1 MEKVPDRKER
11 AKISKRKNQSKNAY
25 YKKRSRRPQY
35 QAQAAPY
42 RIGKQIYH
50 VANIVPRLM
59 GSCSENA
66 EFIPESRGDD
76 DGSSPPMLYT
86 GEDWHS
92 GNGDVP
98 YDVVQWPANIERL
111 HQYFNPND
119 IKFDFTP
126 AFGVCGCEER
136 CTVFSCATAKL
147 IVFARVGRAPVVPHN
162 LDVEMFFLD
171 AKIF

>member
-50 VANIVPRLM
+50 AANIVPRLM

-86 GEDWHS
+86 GED
-92 GNGDVP
+92 
-98 YDVVQWPANIERL
+98 
-111 HQYFNPND
+111 
-119 IKFDFTP
+119 
-126 AFGVCGCEER
+126 
-136 CTVFSCATAKL
+136 
-147 IVFARVGRAPVVPHN
+147 
-162 LDVEMFFLD
+162 
-171 AKIF
+171 